1 MVEGQNYSY
10 YIDSSNFSGT
20 LNSICESCEVKA
32 WVETDVLEP
41 ARSDGGGEFL
51 VACQG
56 QLWQLELL
64 GSFWGQLISY
74 WGQ

>member
-1 MVEGQNYSY
+1 M
-10 YIDSSNFSGT
+10 
-20 LNSICESCEVKA
+20 
-32 WVETDVLEP
+32 ETDVLEP

-64 GSFWGQLISY
+64 GSFWATDQLLGTIKAMGQPLAQSQS
-74 WGQ
+74 GHRLDTSF

>member
-1 MVEGQNYSY
+1 MFKSLYGLME
-10 YIDSSNFSGT
+10 
-20 LNSICESCEVKA
+20 
-32 WVETDVLEP
+32 
-41 ARSDGGGEFL
+41 EFL

-64 GSFWGQLISY
+64 GAVFWGWAEQLISY